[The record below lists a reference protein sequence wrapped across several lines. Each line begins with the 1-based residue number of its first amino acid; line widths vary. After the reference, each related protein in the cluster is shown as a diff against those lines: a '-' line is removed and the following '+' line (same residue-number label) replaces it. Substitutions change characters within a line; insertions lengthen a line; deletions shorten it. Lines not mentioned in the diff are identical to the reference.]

1 MLGQSRAPH
10 RQRLQHGNTAGNI
23 ADLGMVSVG
32 HGHGHDRD
40 HAVEQ
45 WSARLDLPSR
55 GGGSPVV
62 GSVNVVDAVFSDVLP
77 SKTTV
82 A

>member
-10 RQRLQHGNTAGNI
+10 RQRLQHRHTVGNI

-32 HGHGHDRD
+32 PARPGHGHGHGHD
-40 HAVEQ
+40 HPVEQ
-45 WSARLDLPSR
+45 WSTRLDLPSR

-62 GSVNVVDAVFSDVLP
+62 GSVNVVDAVFIKV
-77 SKTTV
+77 
-82 A
+82 